1 MMIPLKA
8 ITGRKHVA
16 KWTVRQLR
24 GSGQHDLVASIT
36 NLLGEPS
43 TWRHE
48 LGSNWKY
55 TEADRRV
62 FSVLQILVPPD

>member
-1 MMIPLKA
+1 MDLSGSYEVQDNMI
-8 ITGRKHVA
+8 
-16 KWTVRQLR
+16 
-24 GSGQHDLVASIT
+24 LVASIT

-55 TEADRRV
+55 TEADRRMSFGV
-62 FSVLQILVPPD
+62 RYKY